1 MTAGPAF
8 AVRGALHSPMMTHPV
23 ITIED
28 PANGTPRPRP
38 SGWLDGRRFLVA
50 LGLALAEVIAYLVVD
65 PNRWLAILLVGVLL
79 TLSIAVSNRIPAGTP
94 RDLLIVVGLA
104 QALVIAVPI
113 LVGVVSLVIATV
125 TVILLIAL
133 FVLIGL
139 RLRR

>member
-1 MTAGPAF
+1 
-8 AVRGALHSPMMTHPV
+8 MTHPV

-28 PANGTPRPRP
+28 PTTGPTRRPP
-38 SGWLDGRRFLVA
+38 ASWLDGRRLLVA
-50 LGLALAEVIAYLVVD
+50 LGLAVAEVIAYLIVD
-65 PNRWLAILLVGVLL
+65 PNRWLAILFVGALL
-79 TLSIAVSNRIPAGTP
+79 TLCIAISNRIPAGTP